1 MLDLRVTLSDIVITE
16 VLNSPYEINKNIT
29 KLDNNSGRQVRKNLT
44 ERFFL
49 FS

>member
-16 VLNSPYEINKNIT
+16 VLNSPYETNKNIT
-29 KLDNNSGRQVRKNLT
+29 KLDNNSGRQVRKTLT